1 MKYIVL
7 CMTLF
12 IGTVF
17 ADTGTPAM
25 ITKVIAVQ
33 YLQANVLAKQLSP
46 LLAPGETIT
55 SSGSSL
61 IVNVSP
67 ETLTRLRPVI
77 HQLDVPPVV
86 FSISIHQ
93 GSNDWLN
100 EGGNGNGS
108 VSYSATSN
116 REASNNQSVS
126 VMSGQS
132 AFVATGSDRP
142 VISGVSGGW
151 VPGVAY
157 EQKTE
162 TQGFYIAP
170 VLQGS
175 RVRISIHRVRNEAN
189 ATDTQQSNNQ
199 SVDTTT
205 MIPLDKWV
213 KLGSPDQGNT
223 NNNDDQAG
231 DATSYSASNS
241 YNNEAAL
248 YIKVS
253 VLPQ

>member
-1 MKYIVL
+1 MKYLLL
-7 CMTLF
+7 CMTFF
-12 IGTVF
+12 IGSVF
-17 ADTGTPAM
+17 ADTTAPTL

-33 YLQANVLAKQLSP
+33 YLQANDLAKQLKP

-67 ETLTRLRPVI
+67 DTLTRLRPVI

-86 FSISIHQ
+86 FIISIHQ
-93 GSNDWLN
+93 GSNDWL
-100 EGGNGNGS
+100 EQGASSS
-108 VSYSATSN
+108 VTYSATSN
-116 REASNNQSVS
+116 TEAANNQSVN

-151 VPGVAY
+151 VPGVSY
-157 EQKTE
+157 QQKSE

-170 VLQGS
+170 VMQGS
-175 RVRISIHRVRNEAN
+175 RVRITIHRVRNEAN

-213 KLGSPDQGNT
+213 KLGSPNQGT
-223 NNNDDQAG
+223 SDNNNAGAG

-241 YNNEAAL
+241 YNNQAAL

-253 VLPQ
+253 VQPQ